1 VTFKE
6 SSYCNNQQQAVAKP
20 ASIDPWMSATAPK
33 VKPEPIEK
41 SGGLMSQSIV
51 VWRGWRMWIVA
62 VCLSGTLALAGTM
75 QLAQGQQ
82 SSPEIAFRSTTWNAL
97 HTELGRGAPPL
108 GWAFVMTRNGQEIF
122 VDQGGFSRAPWESRD
137 ASLPFTVDT
146 QIFVA
151 SVSKAITNAALMTVA
166 QDRNTSLDVFL
177 DMKLREVF
185 PEKSFG
191 HFVGNISLRNLVRMR
206 SGLGPVLA
214 AGQPALPSSCIGGN
228 PSFDLW
234 NCLVTGS
241 PGQPG
246 ILARDLPCD
255 PQWPSREGPPDYYL
269 NENYLVLRAVVE
281 KLAGQD
287 YCNYVKHRVLNQ
299 PGEAS
304 ITCDSSAV
312 PPVLYY
318 GEDMSPGTDFSG
330 DFRPSAGP
338 VGWYASTRELA
349 RFLNSL
355 RSNSILRDDIRQR
368 MFTEEMF
375 MLDLQGKGGTF
386 WEKGGGWT
394 AGGTA
399 RACIVRFSS
408 GVDAALVM
416 NSASKLPC
424 AVIPRVYEATLPVLT
439 TSAKDFIKST
449 TVTISSPFI
458 GSNMLPLG
466 DIRFTTDGTDPS
478 ATSQLWA
485 GAPITLTQTATI
497 KASIFDHQT
506 LISGPSEI
514 SVNGPLRPAP
524 EELILQPGVHW
535 QIFDRPASACWNG
548 LPDLSRLTA
557 THHGIN
563 ATAGAAFNLSAL
575 SVAKNQSFFAAEFDG
590 YLYAPA
596 DDVYTFGLPA
606 EKRSRLVIGDRI
618 VVGNIALKKGL
629 HSINVQYFHEAGPS
643 ELKLE
648 WSRTGDPEMQQVPS
662 TAVSTTATPVK
673 PELPQLSTYWPEG
686 PE

>member
-1 VTFKE
+1 
-6 SSYCNNQQQAVAKP
+6 
-20 ASIDPWMSATAPK
+20 
-33 VKPEPIEK
+33 
-41 SGGLMSQSIV
+41 
-51 VWRGWRMWIVA
+51 
-62 VCLSGTLALAGTM
+62 
-75 QLAQGQQ
+75 
-82 SSPEIAFRSTTWNAL
+82 
-97 HTELGRGAPPL
+97 
-108 GWAFVMTRNGQEIF
+108 
-122 VDQGGFSRAPWESRD
+122 
-137 ASLPFTVDT
+137 
-146 QIFVA
+146 
-151 SVSKAITNAALMTVA
+151 
-166 QDRNTSLDVFL
+166 
-177 DMKLREVF
+177 
-185 PEKSFG
+185 
-191 HFVGNISLRNLVRMR
+191 
-206 SGLGPVLA
+206 
-214 AGQPALPSSCIGGN
+214 
-228 PSFDLW
+228 
-234 NCLVTGS
+234 
-241 PGQPG
+241 
-246 ILARDLPCD
+246 
-255 PQWPSREGPPDYYL
+255 
-269 NENYLVLRAVVE
+269 LRAVVE

-287 YCNYVKHRVLNQ
+287 YCTYVKHRVLNQ

-318 GEDMSPGTDFSG
+318 GEDLSPGTDFSG

-338 VGWYASTRELA
+338 VGWYASARELVQ
-349 RFLNSL
+349 FLNSL
-355 RSNSILRDDIRQR
+355 RSTSILRDDIRQR
-368 MFTEEMF
+368 MFTQEMF

-424 AVIPRVYEATLPVLT
+424 AIIPRVYEATLPVLT

-449 TVTISSPFI
+449 TVTVSSPFI

-466 DIRFTTDGTDPS
+466 EIRFTTDGTEPS

-497 KASIFDHQT
+497 KARIFDHQA
-506 LISGPSEI
+506 LISGPAEI
-514 SVNGPLRPAP
+514 TVNGPLMPAP
-524 EELILQPGVHW
+524 EGLILQPGVHW
-535 QIFDRPASACWNG
+535 QIFDRPGSACWNG

-575 SVAKNQSFFAAEFDG
+575 AKNQSFFAAEFDG

-596 DDVYTFGLPA
+596 DDVYTFGLPP

-618 VVGNIALKKGL
+618 VVGNIALRKGL
-629 HSINVQYFHEAGPS
+629 HSINLRYFHEAGPS

-648 WSRTGDPEMQQVPS
+648 WSRTGNPGMQEVPS
-662 TAVSTTATPVK
+662 TAVSTRVTPVTS
-673 PELPQLSTYWPEG
+673 ELPQLSIWVPD
-686 PE
+686 